1 MLLGVELIIF
11 GRVFGQ
17 YQAAKIS
24 SFSIAQNRMSH
35 NLVKL
40 LSCVDIGQ
48 CWLDWTPTPSD
59 DEKVEML
66 HCGQRQ
72 GQLDLKEKVEP

>member
-24 SFSIAQNRMSH
+24 SFSIAQNHMSH

-40 LSCVDIGQ
+40 LSCVD
-48 CWLDWTPTPSD
+48 WTLTPSD

>member
-24 SFSIAQNRMSH
+24 SFSIAQNHMSH

-48 CWLDWTPTPSD
+48 WTPTPSD